1 MADFEGKVALVTGGG
16 TGIGRA
22 TAIAFAREGAS
33 VVIGNRN
40 SEAGEAVVKAI
51 QDAGGQ
57 ASFLRTDVSSED
69 DVKALIEHAV
79 ATYGRLDVAFNNAG
93 IGGAAGPLAEQSSD
107 NYDKV
112 MDINVKGVWM
122 SMKYEIRAM
131 LKSGGGAIVN
141 NSSVGGLVGFAGV
154 SVYSA
159 SKHAVMGLTKS
170 AALEYSSH
178 GVRVNAVNPAVI
190 RTPMAEGLAKLRK
203 GEPDDFA
210 AVHPIGRI
218 GEPEEVA
225 DAVLWLCSDKA
236 SFVTGTATCVD
247 GGYTVQ

>member
-1 MADFEGKVALVTGGG
+1 MADFDGKVALVTGGG

-22 TAIAFAREGAS
+22 TAIAFAREGAN

-40 SEAGEAVVKAI
+40 SEAGEAVVKTI
-51 QDAGGQ
+51 QANGGQ
-57 ASFLRTDVSSED
+57 ASFLRTDVSSEE

-93 IGGAAGPLAEQSSD
+93 IGGAAGPLADQSSD

-112 MDINVKGVWM
+112 MGINVKGVWM
-122 SMKYEIRAM
+122 SMKYEIRQM
-131 LKSGGGAIVN
+131 LKTGGGSIVN

-154 SVYSA
+154 SIYSA

-170 AALEYSSH
+170 AALEYSAR
-178 GVRVNAVNPAVI
+178 GVRINAVNPAVI
-190 RTPMAEGLAKLRK
+190 RTPMAEGLAKMRK
-203 GEPDDFA
+203 GKPDDLA

>member
-1 MADFEGKVALVTGGG
+1 MADFDGKVALVTGGG

-22 TAIAFAREGAS
+22 TAIAFAREGAR

-51 QDAGGQ
+51 QDAGGE
-57 ASFLRTDVSSED
+57 ASFLRTDVSSEE

-93 IGGAAGPLAEQSSD
+93 IGGAAGPLADQSSD

-112 MDINVKGVWM
+112 MGINVKGVWM
-122 SMKYEIRAM
+122 SMKYEIRQM
-131 LKSGGGAIVN
+131 LKTGGGSIVN

-154 SVYSA
+154 SIYSA

-170 AALEYSSH
+170 AALEYSAH

-190 RTPMAEGLAKLRK
+190 RTSMAEGLAKMRK
-203 GEPDDFA
+203 GKPDDFA

-225 DAVLWLCSDKA
+225 EAVLWLCSDKA

-247 GGYTVQ
+247 GGFTVQ

>member
-1 MADFEGKVALVTGGG
+1 MADFDGKIALVTGGG

-40 SEAGEAVVKAI
+40 SKAGEAVVKAI
-51 QDAGGQ
+51 QDNGGQ
-57 ASFLRTDVSSED
+57 ASFLRTDVSSEE

-93 IGGAAGPLAEQSSD
+93 IGGAAGPLADQTSD
-107 NYDKV
+107 NFDAI
-112 MDINVKGVWM
+112 MGINVKGVWM
-122 SMKYEIRAM
+122 SMKYEIREM
-131 LKSGGGAIVN
+131 LKTGGGAIVN
-141 NSSVGGLVGFAGV
+141 NSSVGGLVGFA
-154 SVYSA
+154 SVGIYSA

-170 AALEYSSH
+170 AALEYSAH

-190 RTPMAEGLAKLRK
+190 RTPMAEGLAKMRK
-203 GEPDDFA
+203 GKPDDFA
-210 AVHPIGRI
+210 AMHPIGRI

-225 DAVLWLCSDKA
+225 EAVLWLCSDKA
-236 SFVTGTATCVD
+236 SFVTGTAMCVD
-247 GGYTVQ
+247 GGFTVQ